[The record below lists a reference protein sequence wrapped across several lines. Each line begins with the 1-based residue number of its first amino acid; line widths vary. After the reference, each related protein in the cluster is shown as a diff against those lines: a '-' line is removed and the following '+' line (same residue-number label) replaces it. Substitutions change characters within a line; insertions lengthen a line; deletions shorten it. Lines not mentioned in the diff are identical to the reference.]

1 MTARQIILTL
11 PIAPSI
17 APIICSAYSGGD
29 FVVQTSTVNLKKS
42 GGFTAGG
49 GLKVN
54 RLGSFNPKQIW
65 VVKALTKDESV
76 AAQFRELVLLQQ
88 ESPYL
93 GQVVLTDQHDR
104 VNSRETALSTRSIV
118 GGSTVTIGGIA
129 RSYVAA
135 RVFIE
140 PAENENIIRTKG
152 CWWVIEFTATEV

>member
-1 MTARQIILTL
+1 MPSRQIILTL
-11 PIAPSI
+11 PLVPAI
-17 APIICSAYSGGD
+17 APIICSAYGSGD

-54 RLGSFNPKQIW
+54 RLGSFNPKTIW
-65 VVKALTKDESV
+65 VVKALTSDEAV
-76 AAQFRELVLLQQ
+76 AVQFRELVLLQQ

-104 VNSRETALSTRSIV
+104 VNARETALSTRSIV
-118 GGSTVTIGGIA
+118 GGSTATVGGIA

-140 PAENENIIRTKG
+140 PVENENIIRTKG
-152 CWWVIEFTATEV
+152 CWWVIEFTATEL

>member
-11 PIAPSI
+11 PLVSTI

-54 RLGSFNPKQIW
+54 RLGSFNAKQIW
-65 VVKALTKDESV
+65 VVKSLTRDEAV
-76 AAQFRELVLLQQ
+76 AVQFRELVLLQQ

-104 VNSRETALSTRSIV
+104 VNAREIAWGTRSVSGSAVTV
-118 GGSTVTIGGIA
+118 GGVA

-140 PAENENIIRTKG
+140 PTENENIIRTKG
-152 CWWVIEFTATEV
+152 CWWVIEFTATEM